1 MDIAHREAH
10 HRPACERDQG
20 ASAGEREEGGE
31 ARLWE
36 GDVRSSMRHRVLVV
50 VVGCLLVAPLSL
62 LSPLSPGGVAPVA
75 AAKAPPKP
83 VVTTGSQKATS
94 RIHPKLLRA
103 LAKAAPDKDIQV
115 VVRIVAGT
123 SLERYASRS
132 FARKWIDPAGM
143 TVAVVLAKPANVMKI
158 AGLRGVVA
166 LQLPESL
173 VDRPKPIGSERPALP
188 KPTPKIVLNGGMTGP
203 APAGW
208 YSTGPAIHRSQ
219 QAWAKGYTG
228 DGVTLM
234 SNDSGADYC
243 HPDLLGSWAYIDD
256 PASAYYGLPE
266 MFDSLSSF
274 LAAND
279 YYAGTSLVADGV
291 TDYAD
296 TSASVKFD
304 LAKSGTRQAVF
315 RPIGSVA
322 KRTFKLPS
330 TSKSGVYH
338 FGSHPDQALASSAE
352 IISRAFFKGAAKA
365 RPGERAGVLVV
376 DEHVAGVYDT
386 VYVDL
391 NYDYDF
397 RNDAPARLTRDFSSQ
412 EAACLDYDH
421 DGLNDISGGLVYFIA
436 DGHTAIPTLDWYW
449 GVPGSAFGNGNL
461 VAFHVQDFFSP
472 AGDHGMGTTSVATG
486 RGVVAGSIFYGPEGP
501 PIAGGKGLVVGP
513 GKEVRTTQN
522 GDFYSSPFIED
533 AFVYSGLGY
542 DMTPGTSDD
551 VQIVT
556 NSWAFSNID
565 NDGLD
570 FFTRLVDLIHIS
582 VGEHTSLLFANGNGG
597 PGYGTD
603 APLDL
608 PSGMGVAAASL
619 SDTHGL
625 FYPDIEESQII
636 GGDVIPFSNR
646 GPTPLSTAGSDVLAI
661 GAFGT
666 GDISLNETLWGA
678 VATAIFGG
686 TSMATPVAS
695 GNLALVY
702 DAFRERTGRWPTFG
716 EAKALLMGSARN
728 VEHDVWSQGAGLV
741 DADAGTDL
749 AAGLHG
755 AVATPPDWSAGSYRG
770 DEFPAFTHLLAQGEA
785 DSQTFTLTNDSPD
798 PVSVSISADRFSRTG
813 SHDYSFTTLAGADH
827 GGFPTPDYVIR
838 IDPDI
843 PAGTDLVQVRV
854 GQSRADFDPFNDG
867 GSFSVWETDI
877 EDWTDRNG
885 NGRFYTDANGNGKPD
900 VGEADAGES
909 NSFSFDG
916 AAGVTQQVRL
926 GDPLD
931 RMHDGLFISLYHFGR
946 PTEDATHL
954 NVEVTYWSKAPW
966 SWVGLSAVSTT
977 IPAHGTATF
986 DATLTV
992 PSTAPLGEY
1001 EGAIRIAQGSRIQTI
1016 PVTAAVA
1023 SNGVGATF
1031 GGIAAQ
1037 DELYDNGRVAGMGD
1051 AFWRPETGD
1060 WRFFWTDVAGSD
1072 LPTAGTHYLFVDDQ
1086 WTKSTADI
1094 DTIVFG
1100 PVEDCFSNGVGCSGL
1115 LTGFPGLPSRYGPYG
1130 VDTVA
1135 RSIDTNLGDGR
1146 WTFQTS
1152 SGGAREV
1159 VVAPVRE
1166 GLHGV
1171 ALHHVIADGSPIDEP
1186 FTTRIGLVSV
1196 DPGAIVSPPAT
1207 SPVTATLSTQIAL
1220 SGLTAV
1226 GFGLSAPVT
1235 GRHPVSQDAPGD
1247 PSTAS
1252 FSTTVSISHA
1262 ALLEVSIANSDHSS
1276 DIDLYVYGP
1285 DGSLVG
1291 ASFSPTDTERVTIAS
1306 PADGTYRIDVHGF
1319 DVPGGSDEFDLTI
1332 DAVQGTDVTVAGL
1345 ASSLPAGGSDTFT
1358 IAWNTTGKAPGTY
1371 RGLVLLGPAEAPVSL
1386 AIPVEVTV
1394 P

>member
-1 MDIAHREAH
+1 MR
-10 HRPACERDQG
+10 R
-20 ASAGEREEGGE
+20 
-31 ARLWE
+31 
-36 GDVRSSMRHRVLVV
+36 SMRHRLFVFAVAGVLA
-50 VVGCLLVAPLSL
+50 APLSFL
-62 LSPLSPGGVAPVA
+62 GSFTPGLGAPVA
-75 AAKAPPKP
+75 AAKPAPKP
-83 VVTTGSQKATS
+83 AVTTSSQKALA
-94 RIHPKLLRA
+94 RIHPKLRRA
-103 LAKAAPDKDIQV
+103 LAQAAPGKDMQV
-115 VVRIVAGT
+115 IVRIVKGT
-123 SLERYASRS
+123 SLKPYATRS
-132 FARKWIDPAGM
+132 FTRKWIDPAGM
-143 TVAVVLAKPANVMKI
+143 TVAVVLAKPANILKI
-158 AGLRGVVA
+158 AALRGVVA

-173 VDRPKPIGSERPALP
+173 ADRPKPIGSERPAP
-188 KPTPKIVLNGGMTGP
+188 AKPAPKIVLKGGSAGP

-243 HPDLLGSWAYIDD
+243 HPDLLGTWAYIDD
-256 PASAYYGLPE
+256 PASPYNGLPE
-266 MFDSLSSF
+266 MFDSFSSF

-279 YYAGTSLVADGV
+279 YFTGSTLVADGV

-296 TSASVKFD
+296 TSATVKFD
-304 LAKSGTRQAVF
+304 PARAGTRQAVF
-315 RPIGSVA
+315 RPLGSHS

-338 FGSHPDQALASSAE
+338 YGSHPDQALASSAA
-352 IISRAFFKGAAKA
+352 IISQAFFKGAAKA
-365 RPGERAGVLVV
+365 LPGERAGVLVV

-397 RNDAPARLTRDFSSQ
+397 RDDVPARLTRDFTGQ

-449 GVPGSAFGNGNL
+449 GVPGTAFGNGSL

-486 RGVVAGSIFYGPEGP
+486 RGVVAGSIFYGPDGP

-533 AFVYSGLGY
+533 GFVFAGLGY
-542 DMTPGTSDD
+542 DMTPGTGDD

-556 NSWAFSNID
+556 NSWVFSTID

-570 FFTRLVDLIHIS
+570 FFSRLVDFIHIS
-582 VGEHTSLLFANGNGG
+582 IGEHTSLLFANGNGG

-603 APLDL
+603 GALDL

-625 FYPDIEESQII
+625 FYPDIELSQII

-695 GNLALVY
+695 GNLALIY
-702 DAFRERTGRWPTFG
+702 DAFRQRTGRWPTYG

-728 VEHDVWSQGAGLV
+728 VDHDVWSQGAGLV
-741 DADAGTDL
+741 DADVGTDL
-749 AAGLHG
+749 AAGLRG
-755 AVATPPDWSAGSYRG
+755 ALAAPADWSAGSYRG
-770 DEFPAFTHLLAQGEA
+770 VEYPAFTHILAQGA
-785 DSQTFTLTNDSPD
+785 SDSQTFSLTNDSPS
-798 PVSVSISADRFSRTG
+798 PVTVSLSADRFSRTG
-813 SHDYSFTTLAGADH
+813 SHDYSFTTVADADEGA
-827 GGFPTPDYVIR
+827 FPIPDYAIR

-854 GQSRADFDPFNDG
+854 GQPRAEFDPFGDNET
-867 GSFSVWETDI
+867 FSVWETDI

-885 NGRFYTDANGNGKPD
+885 NGRFWTDANGNGKVD
-900 VGEADAGES
+900 VGEADQGEN
-909 NSFSFDG
+909 NSFGFDG
-916 AAGVTQQVRL
+916 AAGPTQQMRV
-926 GDPLD
+926 GDPLA

-946 PTEDATHL
+946 PTPDASHL
-954 NVEVTYWSKAPW
+954 TVEVTYWHRVPW
-966 SWVGLSAVSTT
+966 SWVGLTATSKT

-986 DATLTV
+986 GATLTV
-992 PSTAPLGEY
+992 PATAPLGEY
-1001 EGAIRIAQGSRIQTI
+1001 EGAIRIAQGSRVQTI

-1023 SNGVGATF
+1023 ANGPRATF

-1037 DELYDNGRVAGMGD
+1037 NELYDNGRLAGLGD

-1060 WRFFWTDVAGSD
+1060 WRFFWTDVAASD
-1072 LPTAGTHYLFVDDQ
+1072 LPATGANYLFVDDRWSQ
-1086 WTKSTADI
+1086 STADI

-1100 PVEDCFSNGVGCSGL
+1100 PVQDCFSNGVGCSGL
-1115 LTGFPGLPSRYGPYG
+1115 LTGFPGLPSRYGPYD

-1135 RSIDTNLGDGR
+1135 RSADTNLGDGR
-1146 WTFQTS
+1146 WSFQTS

-1171 ALHHVIADGSPIDEP
+1171 ALHHVIADGAKLDEP
-1186 FTTRIGLVSV
+1186 FTTRTGLVSIN
-1196 DPGAIVSPPAT
+1196 PGAIMSPPT
-1207 SPVTATLSTQIAL
+1207 TPPVTATLSTQVAL
-1220 SGLTAV
+1220 TGLTAD
-1226 GFGLSAPVT
+1226 GFGLSKPVT
-1235 GRHPVSQDAPGD
+1235 GRHPVAQDVPGD

-1252 FSTTVSISHA
+1252 FSTTVSLSHA
-1262 ALLEVSIANSDHSS
+1262 ALLDVSITHSDHGS
-1276 DIDLYVYGP
+1276 DLDLYVYGP

-1291 ASFSPTDTERVTIAS
+1291 ASFSPTDTERVTITN
-1306 PADGTYRIDVHGF
+1306 PVDGTYRIDVHGF
-1319 DVPGGSDEFDLTI
+1319 NVPGGSDAFDLTI
-1332 DAVQGTDVTVAGL
+1332 DAIQGTDVTVSGL
-1345 ASSLPAGGSDTFT
+1345 AGSIAAGGSDTFT
-1358 IAWNTTGKAPGTY
+1358 IAWTTSGKPSGTYHGVVQLGPVGAPGAL
-1371 RGLVLLGPAEAPVSL
+1371 R
-1386 AIPVEVTV
+1386 IPIQVTI